1 MKFRAKIIDVGC
13 LNHFTREFKIT
24 SIIIIIIIVY
34 DIELL
39 QVVPLNVCLFL

>member
-24 SIIIIIIIVY
+24 FIIIFIMY

-39 QVVPLNVCLFL
+39 QLIPLYVCYFL